1 MENRNQLVLKA
12 LKAAEQLRK
21 KLNINSLSI
30 IDPVDIALK
39 MGCSVRYENI
49 ESLEGMY
56 AKEPSPTII
65 IGSYRPNGRKVFTC
79 AHELGHHYF
88 NHGTKIDQLT
98 TQNVSGFDS
107 DEFLVDCFAGFLLM
121 PKRIVMNMLSK
132 QNINIKHVTAM
143 EIFKLSSIFG
153 VGYGTI
159 LNHLTYSLKMI
170 TKEQLRNLKK
180 FTPKDIKRQLGVD
193 TSNDLIIVDNNW
205 PNKPVDLQVDDYI
218 ACPKSFKIDNH
229 FLEISYEAKS
239 AEFSFYK
246 AKNVGYSRILNN
258 NWAANIRISRREY
271 SGLARYRFLSEED

>member
-1 MENRNQLVLKA
+1 MENRDQLVLKA

-107 DEFLVDCFAGFLLM
+107 DKFLV
-121 PKRIVMNMLSK
+121 K
-132 QNINIKHVTAM
+132 
-143 EIFKLSSIFG
+143 
-153 VGYGTI
+153 
-159 LNHLTYSLKMI
+159 
-170 TKEQLRNLKK
+170 
-180 FTPKDIKRQLGVD
+180 
-193 TSNDLIIVDNNW
+193 
-205 PNKPVDLQVDDYI
+205 
-218 ACPKSFKIDNH
+218 
-229 FLEISYEAKS
+229 
-239 AEFSFYK
+239 
-246 AKNVGYSRILNN
+246 
-258 NWAANIRISRREY
+258 
-271 SGLARYRFLSEED
+271 